1 MTDLELHDI
10 THRYGANVAV
20 QNVNLAVDSG
30 EFVTILGASGSG
42 KTTLLRMIGGY
53 LFPSEGR
60 VVMGGRD
67 ITRLPPQQRNIG
79 TVFQNYA
86 LFPHMSVFDNVA
98 YGLRVRRMSRSAVR
112 GRVDETLA
120 TVGLAGFEKRL
131 PHELSGGQ
139 QQRVA
144 LARAISIQPSILLMD
159 EPLGALDARLRES
172 IQMEIKRVQRKLKIT
187 TIYVTH
193 DQNEA
198 FAMSDRIVLMRLGDI
213 VSVSTPESLFL
224 APPTPFAAEF
234 VGHSTVLP
242 VRVVRWNGRS
252 GQVLVPGH
260 DVEVTAVGPT
270 PEADRQCYLV
280 IPPDKVR
287 VADTPDAGGD
297 GMARVRGRVIGRR
310 YTGLNV
316 VLTIDLGDGGRLI
329 ALDPERRFRDDD
341 VVHVSWNHDDA
352 KVLQA

>member
-1 MTDLELHDI
+1 MTDLELRGI
-10 THRYGANVAV
+10 THRYGTNVAV
-20 QNVNLAVDSG
+20 RDVDLAVRSG
-30 EFVTILGASGSG
+30 EFVTILGTSGSG

-53 LFPSEGR
+53 LIPSEGS
-60 VVMGGRD
+60 VVVGGRD
-67 ITRLPPQQRNIG
+67 VTRLPPQQRNIG

-98 YGLRVRRMSRSAVR
+98 YGLRVRRMSRAAVR
-112 GRVDETLA
+112 ERVGQTLA
-120 TVGLAGFEKRL
+120 TVGLTGFEKRL

-172 IQMEIKRVQRKLKIT
+172 IQLEIKRVQRTLKIT

-198 FAMSDRIVLMRLGDI
+198 FAMSDRIVLMSHGDI
-213 VSVSTPESLFL
+213 VSVDTPEALFMS
-224 APPTPFAAEF
+224 PPTPFAAEF
-234 VGHSTVLP
+234 VGHCAVP
-242 VRVVRWNGRS
+242 VRVVRWNGRA

-270 PEADRQCYLV
+270 PEAGKPCYLV
-280 IPPDKVR
+280 IAPDKVR
-287 VADTPDAGGD
+287 VTATPGAAGG
-297 GMARVRGRVIGRR
+297 GAAQLRGRVVGRR

-316 VLTIDLGDGGRLI
+316 VLTIDLGDGGRLT

-341 VVHVSWNHDDA
+341 VVHVGWNGDDA
-352 KVLQA
+352 KVLQP

>member
-1 MTDLELHDI
+1 MTDLELRGI
-10 THRYGANVAV
+10 THRYGTNVAV
-20 QNVNLAVDSG
+20 RNIDLAVQSG

-53 LFPSEGR
+53 LVPSDGR
-60 VVMGGRD
+60 VVVGGRD
-67 ITRLPPQQRNIG
+67 VTRLPPQRRNIG

-98 YGLRVRRMSRSAVR
+98 YGLRVRRMSRAAVR
-112 GRVDETLA
+112 ERVGQTLA
-120 TVGLAGFEKRL
+120 TVGLTGFEKRL

-172 IQMEIKRVQRKLKIT
+172 IQMEIKRVQRTLRIT
-187 TIYVTH
+187 TIP
-193 DQNEA
+193 EA
-198 FAMSDRIVLMRLGDI
+198 LFMSP
-213 VSVSTPESLFL
+213 STR
-224 APPTPFAAEF
+224 FAAEF
-234 VGHSTVLP
+234 VGHCAVP
-242 VRVVRWNGRS
+242 VRVVRWNGRA

-260 DVEVTAVGPT
+260 DVEVNAAGPT
-270 PEADRQCYLV
+270 PEAGKPCYLV
-280 IPPDKVR
+280 IAPDKVR
-287 VADTPDAGGD
+287 VSATSDAAGAG
-297 GMARVRGRVIGRR
+297 AAQLRGRVVGRR

-316 VLTIDLGDGGRLI
+316 VLTIDLGDGGRLT

-341 VVHVSWNHDDA
+341 IVHVSWNGDDA